1 MKSLIVDDELTTR
14 LMLKK
19 ILSPYG
25 PSDTVSNGKEA
36 ITAFW
41 LALKDKEPYDLICL
55 DILMPEVNGKTVL
68 KKIREIEDMSE
79 LPKNKKVNIFMVTS
93 LNDSK
98 TIMDTIVKYKCDSY
112 ILKPVSQAKVISK
125 LKQFNIIQ

>member
-1 MKSLIVDDELTTR
+1 MKSLVVDDELTTR

-19 ILSPYG
+19 ILSPFG
-25 PSDTVSNGKEA
+25 ACDTISNGTEA
-36 ITAFW
+36 IKAFW
-41 LALKDKEPYDLICL
+41 LALKEKEPYDLICL
-55 DILMPEVNGKTVL
+55 DILMPEVSGKTVL
-68 KKIREIEDMSE
+68 KKIREIETKSN
-79 LPKNKKVNIFMVTS
+79 LPKNMIVNIFMVTS

-112 ILKPVSQAKVISK
+112 ILKPISKAKVVSK

>member
-1 MKSLIVDDELTTR
+1 MKTLVVDDELTTR

-25 PSDTVSNGKEA
+25 SCDTISNGKEA
-36 ITAFW
+36 LEAFW
-41 LALKDKEPYDLICL
+41 MAIKENDPYDLICL
-55 DILMPEVNGKTVL
+55 DILMPELNGKTVL
-68 KKIREIEDMSE
+68 KKIREIEAKARI
-79 LPKNKKVNIFMVTS
+79 PKNKIASIFMVTS

-112 ILKPVSQAKVISK
+112 ILKPISKPKVISK
-125 LKQFNIIQ
+125 LKQFELI

>member
-1 MKSLIVDDELTTR
+1 MKTLVVDDELTTR

-25 PSDTVSNGKEA
+25 SCDTISNGKEA
-36 ITAFW
+36 LKAFW
-41 LALKDKEPYDLICL
+41 MAMKEKEPYDLICL
-55 DILMPEVNGKTVL
+55 DILMPELDGKTVL
-68 KKIREIEDMSE
+68 KKVREIEQKAG
-79 LPKNKKVNIFMVTS
+79 LPKNKMANIFMVTS

-112 ILKPVSQAKVISK
+112 ILKPISKAKVISK
-125 LKQFNIIQ
+125 LKQFELI